1 MFDSH
6 TSVTLDLSE
15 REFLRLSEALR
26 ETKER
31 RMESGRLEEAAML
44 KNIREKLIG
53 RVEFSPYRT
62 VPRGSQ

>member
-15 REFLRLSEALR
+15 REILRLSEALR
-26 ETKER
+26 ETKQR
-31 RMESGRLEEAAML
+31 RVESGRFEEAAML
-44 KNIREKLIG
+44 GGIREKLIG
-53 RVEFSPYRT
+53 GREFSPYRT